1 MKFSIK
7 VLMAALLFC
16 LPFAFISCSSD
27 DDDDDPGTYKYEW
40 ILSNTYPTNGSTQE
54 RATALAAE
62 TAINDAIANAF
73 KPLGAVDKNAQT
85 LTITTGDANS
95 NDKKVKS
102 AYYAVAVSFDTLA
115 EGLPSSAKITIKR
128 GGTKI
133 VNNES
138 LR

>member
-27 DDDDDPGTYKYEW
+27 DDDDSGPYKYEW
-40 ILSNTYPTNGSTQE
+40 TLSNTSPTNGSTQE
-54 RATALAAE
+54 RAAALVAE
-62 TAINDAIANAF
+62 TAINDAISNAF
-73 KPLGAVDKNAQT
+73 KSLGTVDKNAQT
-85 LTITTGDANS
+85 LTIASGDADS

-102 AYYAVAVSFDTLA
+102 AYYAVAVSFATLA
-115 EGLPSSAKITIKR
+115 EGLPSNAKITIKR
-128 GGTKI
+128 GSTKI